1 MMRNS
6 RRTQNDT
13 ERRLGG
19 MVGMGKIVD
28 VRLTDYTAR
37 VKDGDLVTGWLRMG
51 MMRANGAQ
59 QTWPYTKGEEV
70 GYVTISGDAQEG
82 FILCALAN
90 GQNTVDARSGVF
102 RAKATGGFELIGD
115 ITLTG
120 SLHASGDVV
129 ADRISLQN
137 HTHVGV
143 AKGPASTGKPQ

>member
-90 GQNTVDARSGVF
+90 GQNS
-102 RAKATGGFELIGD
+102 
-115 ITLTG
+115 
-120 SLHASGDVV
+120 ASASPNDLKINVLGN
-129 ADRISLQN
+129 ISL
-137 HTHVGV
+137 V
-143 AKGPASTGKPQ
+143 AGGNVSIKGARIDLN